1 MGMLMQ
7 SVERYFV
14 SEGWEASHIGGDAAL
29 RVGVSTKN
37 ARWQCVV
44 NVDEEDGVVFFHSVC
59 PLKAAP
65 ESRPRIAEFLMR
77 LNRLLFL
84 GHFVMDFDS
93 GEIRYETYVIARE
106 GCVSTEAMGA
116 CVDANIG
123 AMDKH
128 VCDIARVISTGIT
141 PAEAVTQALTGTP
154 VDGAYRYN

>member
-1 MGMLMQ
+1 MGTLME

-14 SEGWEASHIGGDAAL
+14 SEGWETSRVGGDSAL

-37 ARWQCVV
+37 ARWQCVA
-44 NVDEEDGVVFFHSVC
+44 NVDEEDGVVFFHSIC

-77 LNRLLFL
+77 LNRVLFL
-84 GHFVMDFDS
+84 GHFVMDFGS
-93 GEIRYETYVIARE
+93 GEIRFETYLITRE
-106 GCVSTEAMGA
+106 GFVSGESMGA
-116 CVDANIG
+116 CVDANVA

-128 VCDIARVISTGIT
+128 IGDIARAISTGIA
-141 PAEAVTQALTGTP
+141 PAEAVAQALTGAP

>member
-1 MGMLMQ
+1 MGMLME

-14 SEGWEASHIGGDAAL
+14 AEGWETSRVGNDAAF

-37 ARWQCVV
+37 ARWQCVA
-44 NVDEEDGVVFFHSVC
+44 NVDEEDGVVFFHSIC
-59 PLKAAP
+59 PLKATS

-77 LNRLLFL
+77 LNRVLFL

-93 GEIRYETYVIARE
+93 GEIRFETYVIARE
-106 GCVSTEAMGA
+106 GYVSAEAMGA
-116 CVDANIG
+116 CVDANIA

-128 VCDIARVISTGIT
+128 IGDIARAISTGIA
-141 PAEAVTQALTGTP
+141 PAEAVARALTGAP